1 MAHHPPESL
10 FSHYLGQIGKV
21 VLLTPEEE
29 IELSRKIQAAIALQD
44 RLKNQPQDLRDSLDQ
59 SEVAKTLATGK
70 WAKDKLIRANL
81 RLVVSIVK
89 KYQTRSLEVMDLVQ
103 EGNLGLERAAQK
115 FDPSKGFRFSTYAY
129 WWIRQAVTRAIAT
142 QSKIIHLPMHITE
155 KINKIK
161 KAQREL
167 TQQIGQF
174 PTTKQVAKQLN
185 LSPDQV
191 REYLAFCVVPV
202 SLDVHIGEDEDATLQ
217 EVIDLE
223 YQLSPEDFA
232 HNSLINSETEY
243 LLSELSPQQQKIL
256 SMRYGLEDGNPRS
269 LAKVS
274 KELGL
279 SRERIRQVEHSAL
292 HSLKKKIIFSTPRQ
306 SLNVG

>member
-1 MAHHPPESL
+1 MAHQPPESL

-29 IELSRKIQAAIALQD
+29 IELSRKIQAAIALQ
-44 RLKNQPQDLRDSLDQ
+44 NQPQDVKDSLDK
-59 SEVAKTLATGK
+59 SEIAKTLAIGK
-70 WAKDKLIRANL
+70 RAKDKLIRANL

-142 QSKIIHLPMHITE
+142 QSKMIHLPMHITE

-167 TQQIGQF
+167 TQQFGQF
-174 PTTKQVAKQLN
+174 PTTQQVAQQLN

-202 SLDVHIGEDEDATLQ
+202 SLDLHIGEDEDATLQ
-217 EVIDLE
+217 EVIELE

-232 HNSLINSETEY
+232 HNNLVSSEAEY

-256 SMRYGLEDGNPRS
+256 SMRYGLEDGNARS
-269 LAKVS
+269 VARVS
-274 KELGL
+274 KQLGL

-292 HSLKKKIIFSTPRQ
+292 HSLRDQIVFSDQ